1 MLNGYKYLLTDL
13 GQKAT
18 VCLHRDLK
26 TKNTNYKLK
35 FLTNYFLTF

>member
-13 GQKAT
+13 SKKVT

-26 TKNTNYKLK
+26 KKAQITN
-35 FLTNYFLTF
+35 

>member
-13 GQKAT
+13 SKKAA

-26 TKNTNYKLK
+26 TKNCKLQIEV
-35 FLTNYFLTF
+35 FN